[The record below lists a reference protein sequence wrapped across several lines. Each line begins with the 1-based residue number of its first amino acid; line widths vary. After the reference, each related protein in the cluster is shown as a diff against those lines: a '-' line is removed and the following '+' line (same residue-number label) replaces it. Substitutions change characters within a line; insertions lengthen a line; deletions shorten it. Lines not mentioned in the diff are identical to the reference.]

1 MKRKKERINLQAGG
15 FTLIELLIAMLL
27 GAIVMAAVY
36 ATYLTQQKS
45 YFAQNQVVEMQ
56 QNIRAAM
63 LMLSRDVREAGC
75 DPTQMSGAGFVTATA
90 GQLRFTRDIA
100 GHAVNPNQED
110 GDVLD
115 PNEDIVF
122 GFDPTVDANGDGIPD
137 GTAAVNFCRRDVNGA
152 TPAVFQPIAENIER
166 VEFRYIDENGA
177 FIASPI
183 TSQVNLNSIRAVQV
197 AMLARAS
204 QQDPK
209 FSNGATYTAPSGTV
223 WGPFNDGFRRRLS
236 VTTIQSRNKGF

>member
-1 MKRKKERINLQAGG
+1 MKRKKRRINLQAG

-27 GAIVMAAVY
+27 ASIVMAAAY

-63 LMLSRDVREAGC
+63 LMLSRDIREAGC
-75 DPTQMSGAGFVTATA
+75 DPTQVAGAGFVTATA
-90 GQLRFTRDIA
+90 GQLRITRDIA
-100 GHAVNPNQED
+100 GHAVSPNQED

-122 GFDPTVDANGDGIPD
+122 GFDPTADANADGIPD
-137 GTAAVNFCRRDVNGA
+137 GAVAVNFCRRDVNGA
-152 TPAVFQPIAENIER
+152 APTVFQPIAENIER

-177 FIASPI
+177 FIAAPI
-183 TSQVNLNSIRAVQV
+183 TAQVNLNSIRAVQV

-209 FSNGATYTAPSGTV
+209 FSNAATYTAPSGTV

-236 VTTIQSRNKGF
+236 VTTIQSRNKGY